1 MARLFFAIWPDEPAA
16 RQLAALARDLAVRV
30 DGKPVPQ
37 ARIHLTL
44 AFLGDI
50 APDRIEAAKGIGVDG
65 PGFDLALDKLGG
77 FREAR
82 VAWAG
87 CIAPP
92 VALLDLERSLVAA
105 LRRDGFEI
113 EDRPFAPHVT
123 LVRRTRRATPRLA
136 PQPIAWRVREVALMR
151 SELGTGRYSTLAAWP
166 LRD

>member
-1 MARLFFAIWPDEPAA
+1 VARLFFAIWPDEPAA
-16 RQLAALARDLAVRV
+16 RQLAALARDLAGRV

-37 ARIHLTL
+37 AKIHLTL
-44 AFLGDI
+44 AFLGEV
-50 APDRIEAAKGIGVDG
+50 AAERIEAARAIELDG
-65 PGFDLALDKLGG
+65 PAFDLALDKVGG

-87 CIAPP
+87 CAAPP
-92 VALLDLERSLVAA
+92 AALLGLERSLAA
-105 LRRDGFEI
+105 VLRKGGFEV

-123 LVRRTRRATPRLA
+123 LVRRTRRAAPRLA
-136 PQPIAWRVREVALMR
+136 QQAIAWRVREVALMR